1 MTKKEA
7 QKTLSIARKCGY
19 VPYYNGLVTFEENGK
34 ITSWGAN
41 IDGDGR
47 DGRLFG
53 CPQVIWNE
61 DNGFLTGEIKPI
73 GSEK

>member
-7 QKTLSIARKCGY
+7 QKTLKIALKCGY
-19 VPYYNGLVTFEENGK
+19 VEYYNGLVLFEENGK
-34 ITSWGAN
+34 RSWGAN

-53 CPQVIWNE
+53 CPKVVWNS
-61 DNGFLTGEIKPI
+61 DNAFLTGEIKPI
-73 GSEK
+73 S